1 MNVLYLTYD
10 GLLDPLGDSQ
20 ILPYIEGIRSEAEN
34 FFIIS
39 FEKKTKKAIEIE
51 AKNAY
56 LLKKNIIWIKLSFSK
71 SSNVFFKIF
80 DMLKLYFTIFKMLI
94 FNNIDLIHARGH
106 PTASSAMFFKKIF
119 GFKLLFDFRGLWADE
134 KVTKGGW
141 DLLKRTHF
149 LQYKYYKNKE
159 NKLFINSDMIVVL
172 TKKVALEIQSI
183 HPSVSKKITIIPCAA
198 DYNHFFP
205 IKSKTDD
212 SGVLDCSSN
221 SIVFGYLGSVG
232 PMYQFQRY
240 LRLIQLARK
249 NDIDANGLIITQ
261 NRDLAETEIKDFY
274 QSEIPKFFKIIS
286 AKRSEIPKLINQ
298 MSCLVSFYT
307 IKYSVISVSP
317 TKIGETL
324 ACGVPIICNSGIG
337 DTNEI
342 IKSLDSGLVIKDT
355 SDESLEGAI
364 SGLEKILTINP
375 ALIRNKSK
383 KIFDLGVAVAKYRKI
398 YTFFK
403 SIEN

>member
-20 ILPYIEGIRSEAEN
+20 ILPYIEGVRSEAKN

-39 FEKKTKKAIEIE
+39 FEKKTKKATEIE
-51 AKNAY
+51 AKKIY
-56 LLKKNIIWIKLSFSK
+56 LLKKNIIWIQLSFSQ
-71 SSNVFFKIF
+71 SSYIFFKVF
-80 DMLKLYFTIFKMLI
+80 DMLKLYFTIFKVLI

-106 PTASSAMFFKKIF
+106 PTASLALFFKQIF

-141 DLLKRTHF
+141 DLSKRTHL
-149 LQYKYYKNKE
+149 LQYQYYKNREK
-159 NKLFINSDMIVVL
+159 KLFINSEMIVVL
-172 TKKVALEIQSI
+172 TKKVALEIESI
-183 HPSVSKKITIIPCAA
+183 LPSVSQKITIIPCAA
-198 DYNHFFP
+198 DYNHFIP
-205 IKSKTDD
+205 MKSKIDD
-212 SGVLDCSSN
+212 SAVLDSSSKN
-221 SIVFGYLGSVG
+221 IIFGYLGSVG

-249 NDIDANGLIITQ
+249 KDINASGLIITG
-261 NRDLAETEIKDFY
+261 NKDLAETEIKDFY

-298 MSCLVSFYT
+298 MSCLVSFYR

-342 IKSLDSGLVIKDT
+342 IKSLDSGLVITDT
-355 SDESLEGAI
+355 SDESLTGAI
-364 SGLEKILTINP
+364 SALDKILKINP
-375 ALIRNKSK
+375 SLIRNKSK
-383 KIFDLGVAVAKYRKI
+383 EIFDLDVAAAKYRKI

-403 SIEN
+403 SIGN